1 MLESLYRAIR
11 GDAAPTVIKIGDRN
25 YTSKAV
31 VPVST
36 PTPAKLTV
44 STLTGLVDY
53 LKSNVDKHEIASL
66 LCHVECR
73 GLQHLAAILL
83 C

>member
-1 MLESLYRAIR
+1 MLKELYNAIR
-11 GDAAPTVIKIGDRN
+11 GDAAPTVIEIGGRN

-44 STLTGLVDY
+44 STLTVACGLPQV
-53 LKSNVDKHEIASL
+53 
-66 LCHVECR
+66 
-73 GLQHLAAILL
+73 
-83 C
+83 